1 MESSNF
7 STEITELKNRVL
19 ETFEN
24 FEKKENGKTA
34 LITGI
39 TGQDGYYLAKFLLEK
54 GYEVYSMYRR
64 SSLDINERIDEIIED
79 IKLVEGDITDA
90 ASIIRILKEVKPDEV
105 YNLAAQSFVPSSWT
119 QPVAT
124 AQMTALGALNVLE
137 SIKLVDKNIKYYQAS
152 SSEMF
157 GKVME
162 NPQTEKTPFYPRSP
176 YGVAKVYAYWITKNY
191 RESYGIHASN
201 GILFN
206 HESPKRG
213 KEFVTRKISYSVA
226 KIKLGIQE
234 YFELGNLDAKRDWG
248 FAGDYVEVM
257 WMMLQQEKPDDF
269 VIATNET
276 HSVREFVEESF
287 RIMDMPI
294 TWEGEGVN
302 EVGKFNGK
310 IVVKI
315 NPKFYRPADV
325 DLLLGDY
332 TKVKEKLGWE
342 PKTKFKELVRMM
354 VESDFKNLQEQKL
367 RYNNN

>member
-1 MESSNF
+1 MESNNF
-7 STEITELKNRVL
+7 STEIADLKNRVS

-24 FEKKENGKTA
+24 FEKNRKKA

-39 TGQDGYYLAKFLLEK
+39 TGQDGYYLAKFLLSK
-54 GYEVYSMYRR
+54 DYEVYGMYRR
-64 SSLDINERIDEIIED
+64 SSLEVEERIFELRDK
-79 IKLVEGDITDA
+79 IKLVEGDLIDST
-90 ASIIRILKEVKPDEV
+90 SIIKILKEIKPDEV

-119 QPVAT
+119 QPLAT
-124 AQMTALGALNVLE
+124 AQMTALGALNILE
-137 SIKLVDKNIKYYQAS
+137 SIKLVDKNIRYYQAS

-157 GKVME
+157 GKVVE
-162 NPQTEKTPFYPRSP
+162 TPQTEKTPFYPRSP

-191 RESYGIHASN
+191 RESYGIYASN

-213 KEFVTRKISYSVA
+213 KQFVTRKISHSVA
-226 KIKLGIQE
+226 KIKLGMQE

-248 FAGDYVEVM
+248 SAEDFVEAM
-257 WMMLQQEKPDDF
+257 WMMLQQDKPDDF
-269 VIATNET
+269 VVATNET
-276 HSVREFVEESF
+276 HSVREFIEEAF
-287 RIMDMPI
+287 RIVEMPI
-294 TWEGEGVN
+294 IWEGEGIN

-332 TKVKEKLGWE
+332 SKAKEKLGWE
-342 PKTKFKELVRMM
+342 PKTKFKELVKIM
-354 VESDFKNLQEQKL
+354 VESDLKDLQKHKFNQ
-367 RYNNN
+367 

>member
-1 MESSNF
+1 MESNNF
-7 STEITELKNRVL
+7 STEIADLKNRVS

-24 FEKKENGKTA
+24 FEKNRKKA

-39 TGQDGYYLAKFLLEK
+39 TGQDGYYLAKFLLSK
-54 GYEVYSMYRR
+54 DYEVYGMYRR
-64 SSLDINERIDEIIED
+64 SSLEVEERIFELRDK
-79 IKLVEGDITDA
+79 IKLVEGDLIDST
-90 ASIIRILKEVKPDEV
+90 SIIKILKEIKPNEV

-119 QPVAT
+119 QPLAT
-124 AQMTALGALNVLE
+124 AQMTALGALNILE
-137 SIKLVDKNIKYYQAS
+137 SIKLVDKNIRYYQAS

-157 GKVME
+157 GKVVE
-162 NPQTEKTPFYPRSP
+162 TPQTEKTPFYPRSP

-191 RESYGIHASN
+191 RESYGIYASN

-213 KEFVTRKISYSVA
+213 KQFVTRKISHSVA
-226 KIKLGIQE
+226 KIKLGMQE

-248 FAGDYVEVM
+248 SAEDFVEAM
-257 WMMLQQEKPDDF
+257 WMMLQQDKPDDF
-269 VIATNET
+269 VVATNET
-276 HSVREFVEESF
+276 HSVREFIEEAF
-287 RIMDMPI
+287 RIVEMPI
-294 TWEGEGVN
+294 IWEGEGIN

-332 TKVKEKLGWE
+332 SKAKEKLGWE
-342 PKTKFKELVRMM
+342 PKTKFKELVKIM
-354 VESDFKNLQEQKL
+354 VESDLKEGVYLHGEK
-367 RYNNN
+367 